1 MLNVVVKACTKFQDL
16 ILKKKKKSILK
27 KKQTTYVETYVRK

>member
-1 MLNVVVKACTKFQDL
+1 MHKISRFDFEKE
-16 ILKKKKKSILK
+16 KKSILK